1 MPIPAEIKKEHLEKS
16 FEEILRNGIPSN
28 NGAVNTFIERKKIL
42 FPIKYPIALANKFA
56 NGFIIPTKDDKGNP
70 SFTTHEAI
78 NFFNDN
84 FPQDYKVWRFEK
96 EKAPPLARASGS

>member
-1 MPIPAEIKKEHLEKS
+1 MPIPEIKKEYLEKS
-16 FEEILRNGIPSN
+16 FEEILRDGIPSN

-70 SFTTHEAI
+70 SFTTQEAI
-78 NFFNDN
+78 KFFQGKG
-84 FPQDYKVWRFEK
+84 FEEYKVWRFPK
-96 EKAPPLARASGS
+96 DNSSDK